1 MSLFR
6 HEARAALHLRIH
18 LCNLLKPFR
27 LCASSAESRIDT
39 VIETGLAKACGR
51 SSREP
56 RLVDGNIIA
65 FDRMREARIRR
76 MADRCGY
83 QLVKSDVRDPNAP
96 AEFYDL
102 VGHHNER
109 EHPRPLKAWRF
120 VTLNEA
126 ETLLA
131 EIRR

>member
-1 MSLFR
+1 M
-6 HEARAALHLRIH
+6 E
-18 LCNLLKPFR
+18 
-27 LCASSAESRIDT
+27 
-39 VIETGLAKACGR
+39 
-51 SSREP
+51 
-56 RLVDGNIIA
+56 GNIIE

-83 QLVKSDVRDPNAP
+83 HLVKSNVRDSNAP

-102 VGHHNER
+102 VDHHDERGHPMHI
-109 EHPRPLKAWRF
+109 KAWRF